1 MGSTPTIILIVAAAT
16 NGTIGSDG
24 DLPWHLPDDLRNFK
38 RLTMGK
44 PIVMGRKTH
53 ESIGRPLPDRRNVVI
68 TRDPDY
74 EAAGCDV
81 VASPE
86 AAMELLHDA
95 GEVMIIG
102 GGQIYAAFLPL
113 ADCIH
118 FTRVHA
124 ELDGD
129 VTFPDLDE
137 NQWALQSSV
146 AHDADATH
154 QYAFD
159 VLCFERRRD

>member
-1 MGSTPTIILIVAAAT
+1 MSISLIVAAST
-16 NGTIGSDG
+16 NNVIGTDG
-24 DLPWHLPDDLRNFK
+24 ELPWHLPDDLRNFK
-38 RLTMGK
+38 RLTTGK
-44 PIVMGRKTH
+44 PIVMGRKTY

-68 TRDPDY
+68 TRDPGY
-74 EAAGCDV
+74 EAARCDV

-86 AAMELLHDA
+86 AAMELLDDA
-95 GEVMIIG
+95 EEVMIIG

-113 ADCIH
+113 ADRIH

-124 ELDGD
+124 KIDGD

-137 NQWALQSSV
+137 NEWALQSSV

-154 QYAFD
+154 QHAFD
-159 VLCFERRRD
+159 VLCFERRRN